1 MSITPRVTRRLY
13 ERMQLAPDVKRR
25 TSVPKFDGATPGP
38 DPSGAQPPKYPPSLP
53 SLAPRPLPPFP
64 LSPDTIF
71 IPSSLP
77 TSLLPVFRQTFP
89 DLTPIIG
96 EEVDEFLTVE
106 YLYWNIDVI
115 STTGEDTTGV
125 SLRRETSPIYI
136 YISLCLSGLSVFY
149 ANVQKRVRKKNRS
162 SEDCSAIV
170 TMLKLSRGRLVF
182 FLLLLLHPFL
192 SHFLSFPSLS
202 FAVAHGR
209 ISMRDVAGFPS
220 RNSLTPVFE

>member
-53 SLAPRPLPPFP
+53 SLAPRPLPPLARHHFYPILPSHEFASRISANFP
-64 LSPDTIF
+64 RPNPDNRRGSRRVSNRGIF
-71 IPSSLP
+71 ILEY
-77 TSLLPVFRQTFP
+77 RR
-89 DLTPIIG
+89 
-96 EEVDEFLTVE
+96 
-106 YLYWNIDVI
+106 YLYNGRGYNRCVF
-115 STTGEDTTGV
+115 
-125 SLRRETSPIYI
+125 ETRNLAYIYI

-220 RNSLTPVFE
+220 RNSLIPVFE